1 MNLKSVFKILILFLA
16 IAMSCLFLSSCSSTK
31 KLKQKETYK
40 NELKKESDSAGTSA
54 VKVEEKKAEENKKTE
69 VDECQSYEAEVADG
83 KKVSVKEYDGS
94 GNLKKETVF
103 EGDGK
108 VKASSGKKETV
119 ETKKVNQSKISDSKA
134 TSKVKKKEDE
144 KAAGKKLDLNLE
156 KKGYSFGDYIFWF
169 ILIIGIIILIYLNNR
184 FKWIPIFNK
193 ENDNEKQ

>member
-1 MNLKSVFKILILFLA
+1 MNLKSVFKILILLLA

-31 KLKQKETYK
+31 KLKQKESYQID
-40 NELKKESDSAGTSA
+40 NKKESDSAGTST
-54 VKVEEKKAEENKKTE
+54 VKVEEKKTGENKKTE

-83 KKVSVKEYDGS
+83 KKVSVKEYDGA

-119 ETKKVNQSKISDSKA
+119 ETTKVDESKVSNSKA
-134 TSKVKKKEDE
+134 TTSVKKKEAE

-156 KKGYSFGDYIFWF
+156 KKGFSFGDYIFWF
-169 ILIIGIIILIYLNNR
+169 LLIIAIIILVYLNNR
-184 FKWIPIFNK
+184 FKWIPLFK
-193 ENDNEKQ
+193 RRENEK